1 MVLRPRLLPKLVTAA
16 KGIYNK
22 AKVKVLPKPKVLVQR
37 SGRGWFDM
45 FYAPFMT
52 IRDIKDTV
60 PGDISDRLYSHYG
73 RIERARSMRRKTY
86 SKLVASYRHS
96 IS

>member
-1 MVLRPRLLPKLVTAA
+1 MVLRTRLLPTVFAA
-16 KGIYNK
+16 VAGMF
-22 AKVKVLPKPKVLVQR
+22 ASVKQIMPWESQPISLDQLHSGSIGWVNWISNR
-37 SGRGWFDM
+37 S
-45 FYAPFMT
+45 
-52 IRDIKDTV
+52 IKDTV